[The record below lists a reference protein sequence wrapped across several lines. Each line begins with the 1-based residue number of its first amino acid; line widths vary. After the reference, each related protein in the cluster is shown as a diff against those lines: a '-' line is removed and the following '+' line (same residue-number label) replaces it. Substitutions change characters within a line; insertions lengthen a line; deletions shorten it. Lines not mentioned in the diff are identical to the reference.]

1 MKLKAFNGFS
11 PCTKVP
17 FNFHFKIGMEK
28 DIFQHFNFYFKIE
41 NWKMKFS
48 FQFSITNF
56 IEKLKIENP
65 FFMFQL
71 SNLIAELYK

>member
-1 MKLKAFNGFS
+1 M
-11 PCTKVP
+11 P

-28 DIFQHFNFYFKIE
+28 DIFAHFSFYFEIE
-41 NWKMKFS
+41 NWKMNFF
-48 FQFSITNF
+48 FQFSIINF

-71 SNLIAELYK
+71 SNVIVKLEKSWLALL